1 MRVPFVA
8 VRSPKF
14 PPRAI
19 PEMVEFWS
27 WLLPI
32 VVVAMTEPFELTER
46 RELERP
52 EIAKPVV
59 VAEVPVAV
67 PKVKD
72 WRVVEP
78 ATRSEEFTVEEA
90 RERKP
95 PYRPTTVEVACSFPA
110 CLVKGKA
117 KVKAPGQDVR
127 QSPATQIVPEAKV
140 VVVALVEVEFVAVK
154 DWKVVEELVKV

>member
-1 MRVPFVA
+1 
-8 VRSPKF
+8 
-14 PPRAI
+14 
-19 PEMVEFWS
+19 MVEFWS

-72 WRVVEP
+72 WRVVE
-78 ATRSEEFTVEEA
+78 AKKV
-90 RERKP
+90 
-95 PYRPTTVEVACSFPA
+95 CSPLQELF
-110 CLVKGKA
+110 
-117 KVKAPGQDVR
+117 
-127 QSPATQIVPEAKV
+127 V
-140 VVVALVEVEFVAVK
+140 VVPKTKEMEF
-154 DWKVVEELVKV
+154 DDRSSG